1 METLQKILDKI
12 KGIANI
18 VIYIA
23 VLFLLV
29 VIYFK
34 NNKIDNLQTEL
45 LKKPTIEK
53 VYLPSTTDT
62 ITETVIKPV
71 EVIKLDTIQIAKLD
85 TVYQPIDLTV
95 VDSASIA
102 QAYSE
107 VYADYSSKRLYDNVL
122 KDDTLAFARLKE
134 TVQFNEITEREF
146 IYRDKTPII
155 KETIYKVDKTFSVIG
170 GIQGNFEGF
179 SLMGGAVT
187 NKNVVYTVGYNPF
200 NKTAT
205 AGIYFPIFNF

>member
-1 METLQKILDKI
+1 METLQKILNKI

-34 NNKIDNLQTEL
+34 NNKIDNLQAEL

-95 VDSASIA
+95 ADSASIA

-155 KETIYKVDKTFSVIG
+155 KETIYEVDKTFSVIG
-170 GIQGNFEGF
+170 GIQGNFEGL

>member
-1 METLQKILDKI
+1 METLQKILNSI

-34 NNKIDNLQTEL
+34 NNKIDNLQAEL

-95 VDSASIA
+95 ADSASIA

-155 KETIYKVDKTFSVIG
+155 KETIYEVDKTFSVIG

>member
-1 METLQKILDKI
+1 METLQKILNKI

-95 VDSASIA
+95 ADSASIA

-155 KETIYKVDKTFSVIG
+155 KETIYEVDKTFSVIG

>member
-1 METLQKILDKI
+1 METLQKILNKI

-34 NNKIDNLQTEL
+34 NNKIDNLQAEL

-95 VDSASIA
+95 ADSASIA

-107 VYADYSSKRLYDNVL
+107 VYTDYSSKRLYDNVL

-155 KETIYKVDKTFSVIG
+155 KETIYEVDKTFSVIG
-170 GIQGNFEGF
+170 GIQGNFEG
-179 SLMGGAVT
+179 LV
-187 NKNVVYTVGYNPF
+187 
-200 NKTAT
+200 
-205 AGIYFPIFNF
+205 